1 MYASTEILQDPE
13 FFLQK
18 HCVHRRSLVV
28 SDLCIMEF
36 DIVSF
41 GPKLTQACACNNFAA
56 FLSTP
61 ISSFGTPFGRLLRL
75 LLWDCLIV

>member
-1 MYASTEILQDPE
+1 MYASTEILQDPQ

-18 HCVHRRSLVV
+18 HRLHRRSLVV

-36 DIVSF
+36 YIVSF
-41 GPKLTQACACNNFAA
+41 GPKLTQACAFNNFAA

-61 ISSFGTPFGRLLRL
+61 ISSSGTPFGPLLQL
-75 LLWDCLIV
+75 LLWDYLTV